1 MPYFVKKYYSLIFYI
16 FFGIVTTI
24 INISTYL
31 LLLSVNLNNHISVV
45 ISWFLSVV
53 FAYVSN
59 KLWVFDSNFIFNNGL
74 VIEFCLFLLTRITT
88 LFLEMIIIWYGVQYL
103 CQSTVVWKFIDNVFV
118 VIINYLI
125 SKLIIFRKK
134 R

>member
-16 FFGIVTTI
+16 FLGIVTTI

-59 KLWVFDSNFIFNNGL
+59 ELWVFDSNFIFNNGL

-103 CQSTVVWKFIDNVFV
+103 CQSPVVWKFIDNVFV

>member
-1 MPYFVKKYYSLIFYI
+1 MAYFVKKYYSLIFYI

-103 CQSTVVWKFIDNVFV
+103 CQSPVVWKFIDNVFV

>member
-88 LFLEMIIIWYGVQYL
+88 LFLELIIIWYGVQYL
-103 CQSTVVWKFIDNVFV
+103 CQSPVVWKFIDNVFV

>member
-88 LFLEMIIIWYGVQYL
+88 LFLEMIIIWYSVQYL
-103 CQSTVVWKFIDNVFV
+103 CQSPAVWKFIDNVFV

>member
-103 CQSTVVWKFIDNVFV
+103 CQSPIVWKFIDNVFV
-118 VIINYLI
+118 VIINYII

>member
-103 CQSTVVWKFIDNVFV
+103 CQSPIVWKFIDNVFV

>member
-1 MPYFVKKYYSLIFYI
+1 M
-16 FFGIVTTI
+16 
-24 INISTYL
+24 STYL

-103 CQSTVVWKFIDNVFV
+103 CQSPIVWKFIDNVFV

>member
-45 ISWFLSVV
+45 ISWFLSVF

-74 VIEFCLFLLTRITT
+74 VIEFCLFLLTR
-88 LFLEMIIIWYGVQYL
+88 
-103 CQSTVVWKFIDNVFV
+103 
-118 VIINYLI
+118 
-125 SKLIIFRKK
+125 R
-134 R
+134 

>member
-74 VIEFCLFLLTRITT
+74 VIEFCPFLLTRITT

-103 CQSTVVWKFIDNVFV
+103 CQSPVVWKFIDNVFV

>member
-16 FFGIVTTI
+16 FLGIVTTI

-103 CQSTVVWKFIDNVFV
+103 CQSPVVWKFIDNVFV

>member
-16 FFGIVTTI
+16 FLGIVTTI

-103 CQSTVVWKFIDNVFV
+103 CQSPVVWKFIDNVFV
-118 VIINYLI
+118 MIINYLI

>member
-1 MPYFVKKYYSLIFYI
+1 M
-16 FFGIVTTI
+16 GIVTTI

-45 ISWFLSVV
+45 ISWLLSVV

-103 CQSTVVWKFIDNVFV
+103 CQSPVVWKFIDNVFCCD
-118 VIINYLI
+118 Y
-125 SKLIIFRKK
+125 KLLN
-134 R
+134 

>member
-16 FFGIVTTI
+16 FLGIVTTI

-103 CQSTVVWKFIDNVFV
+103 CQSPIVWKFIDNVFV

>member
-24 INISTYL
+24 INICTYL

-103 CQSTVVWKFIDNVFV
+103 CQSPVVWKFIDNVFV

>member
-88 LFLEMIIIWYGVQYL
+88 LFLEMIIIWYSVQYF
-103 CQSTVVWKFIDNVFV
+103 CQSPAVWKFIDNVFV

>member
-1 MPYFVKKYYSLIFYI
+1 MSYFVKKYYSLIFYI
-16 FFGIVTTI
+16 FLGIVTTI

-59 KLWVFDSNFIFNNGL
+59 KLWVFDFNFIFNNGL

-103 CQSTVVWKFIDNVFV
+103 CQSPVVWKFIDNVFV

>member
-1 MPYFVKKYYSLIFYI
+1 MAYFVKKYYSLIFYI

-88 LFLEMIIIWYGVQYL
+88 LFLKMIIIWYGVQYL
-103 CQSTVVWKFIDNVFV
+103 RQSPAVWKFIDNVFV

>member
-16 FFGIVTTI
+16 FLGIVTTI

-45 ISWFLSVV
+45 ISWLLSVV

-103 CQSTVVWKFIDNVFV
+103 CQSPVVWKFIDNVFV

>member
-1 MPYFVKKYYSLIFYI
+1 MFCKKILFINFLY

-103 CQSTVVWKFIDNVFV
+103 CQSPIVWKFIDNVFV

>member
-1 MPYFVKKYYSLIFYI
+1 MQVRIKDMPYFVKKYYSLILYI

-59 KLWVFDSNFIFNNGL
+59 ELWVFDSNFIFNNGL
-74 VIEFCLFLLTRITT
+74 VIEFYLFLLTRITT

-103 CQSTVVWKFIDNVFV
+103 CQSPVFWKFIDCSYVN
-118 VIINYLI
+118 
-125 SKLIIFRKK
+125 KWHIFF
-134 R
+134 

>member
-1 MPYFVKKYYSLIFYI
+1 MQVRIKDMPYFVKKYYSLIFYI
-16 FFGIVTTI
+16 FLGIVTTI

-74 VIEFCLFLLTRITT
+74 VIEFCLFLELQHY
-88 LFLEMIIIWYGVQYL
+88 F
-103 CQSTVVWKFIDNVFV
+103 WK
-118 VIINYLI
+118 
-125 SKLIIFRKK
+125 
-134 R
+134 

>member
-53 FAYVSN
+53 FAYVSH

-103 CQSTVVWKFIDNVFV
+103 CQSPVVWKFIDNVFV

>member
-16 FFGIVTTI
+16 FLGIVTTI

-74 VIEFCLFLLTRITT
+74 VIEFYLFLLTRITT

-103 CQSTVVWKFIDNVFV
+103 CQSPVVWKFIDNVFV
-118 VIINYLI
+118 MIINYLI

>member
-103 CQSTVVWKFIDNVFV
+103 CQSPVVWKFIDNIFV

>member
-1 MPYFVKKYYSLIFYI
+1 MSYFVKKYYSLIFYI
-16 FFGIVTTI
+16 FLGIVTTI

-59 KLWVFDSNFIFNNGL
+59 KLWVFDFNFIFNNGL

-103 CQSTVVWKFIDNVFV
+103 CQSPVVWKFIDNVFV
-118 VIINYLI
+118 VVINYLI

>member
-1 MPYFVKKYYSLIFYI
+1 MAYFVKKYYSLIFYI

-59 KLWVFDSNFIFNNGL
+59 KLWVFDSNFIFNNG
-74 VIEFCLFLLTRITT
+74 
-88 LFLEMIIIWYGVQYL
+88 W
-103 CQSTVVWKFIDNVFV
+103 
-118 VIINYLI
+118 
-125 SKLIIFRKK
+125 
-134 R
+134 

>member
-1 MPYFVKKYYSLIFYI
+1 MQVRIKDMPYFVKKYYSLILYI

-59 KLWVFDSNFIFNNGL
+59 ELWVFDSNFIFNNGL

-103 CQSTVVWKFIDNVFV
+103 CQSPVVWKFIDCSYVN
-118 VIINYLI
+118 
-125 SKLIIFRKK
+125 KWHIFF
-134 R
+134 

>member
-103 CQSTVVWKFIDNVFV
+103 CQSPVVWKFIDNVFV

>member
-16 FFGIVTTI
+16 FLGIVTTI
-24 INISTYL
+24 INIFTYL

-103 CQSTVVWKFIDNVFV
+103 CQSPVVWKFIDNVFV

>member
-1 MPYFVKKYYSLIFYI
+1 MQVRIKDMPYFVKKYYSLIFYI

-103 CQSTVVWKFIDNVFV
+103 CQSPVVWKFIDNVFCCD
-118 VIINYLI
+118 Y
-125 SKLIIFRKK
+125 KLLN
-134 R
+134 

>member
-45 ISWFLSVV
+45 ISWFLSVF

-103 CQSTVVWKFIDNVFV
+103 CQSPVVWKFIDNVFV

>member
-1 MPYFVKKYYSLIFYI
+1 MPHFVKKYYSLIFYI

-103 CQSTVVWKFIDNVFV
+103 CQSPVVWKFIDNVFV

-134 R
+134 